1 MKLQYFRAFI
11 VLIAG
16 LVTLIVNIK
25 TNQDVT
31 KSLFIVL
38 VVLIVFYFIGTLI
51 CEIMERLGDNKN
63 PTDLEIVRDDEE
75 DEMETE
81 EVHVSFD
88 DDEEEETE

>member
-11 VLIAG
+11 VLLAG

-51 CEIMERLGDNKN
+51 CEIMEKLGDNKN
-63 PTDLEIVRDDEE
+63 PTGLEIVRDDEE